1 MNCPERLLIP
11 YGASRLS
18 PRFFDVVRNADG
30 EAHIDC
36 RVPHVIIRPARRRQL
51 RLNDAG
57 ALLTRPATADGQVD
71 PTDQVSLLRA
81 AFEDLCG
88 LWWPVGRCFVS
99 TYFDLVESL
108 VEEHRRGLESRL
120 VEFGALYH
128 YRDWIYSAPAPLP
141 RAWIPAAQ
149 VHDPSGGAGVVRGVR
164 LRLLDRGCD
173 RRRMGNGNGDGH
185 DGTASRRRALARRR
199 RAHRGDTA
207 FRVCGAAQSCLAGA
221 AARGVPQLLGGRA
234 LPQRA
239 VLDQH
244 GRRHRGP
251 RRLRTPGAP
260 SRALKPSSR
269 GRTGRRTSD
278 PPCTRSG
285 ARPRRRRSTAPPE
298 LSSHAGR
305 RVRSERFPRDE
316 RDRSGRARANPR

>member
-71 PTDQVSLLRA
+71 PTDQVSLLRG

-99 TYFDLVESL
+99 TYFELVESI

-141 RAWIPAAQ
+141 RAWIPAAE
-149 VHDPSGGAGVVRGVR
+149 VHDPSGAPESFVACDFAFWTGDAIVAAWVTGTETDTTARLRDAERLRGAGVRTVEIP
-164 LRLLDRGCD
+164 
-173 RRRMGNGNGDGH
+173 H
-185 DGTASRRRALARRR
+185 FASAAQRRAALRERLPVEFLSFWEGER
-199 RAHRGDTA
+199 YPSGPSWT
-207 FRVCGAAQSCLAGA
+207 SMAGA
-221 AARGVPQLLGGRA
+221 IV
-234 LPQRA
+234 
-239 VLDQH
+239 D
-244 GRRHRGP
+244 
-251 RRLRTPGAP
+251 
-260 SRALKPSSR
+260 
-269 GRTGRRTSD
+269 
-278 PPCTRSG
+278 
-285 ARPRRRRSTAPPE
+285 
-298 LSSHAGR
+298 
-305 RVRSERFPRDE
+305 RD
-316 RDRSGRARANPR
+316 A